1 MSGDTMMITAAA
13 IAVGTAAGAWIATPF
28 LAMSRRGTLDD
39 QARAAMRAEAD
50 RADAVRRARRRET
63 LVAVAS
69 VSVPAQ
75 RRPVHDDVAVP
86 A

>member
-13 IAVGTAAGAWIATPF
+13 IAAGTAACAWVATPF
-28 LAMSRRGTLDD
+28 VTMARRGTLDD
-39 QARAAMRAEAD
+39 QSRAAMRAEAD
-50 RADAVRRARRRET
+50 RADAVRRARRREA